1 MFQSSTVN
9 HVDAEVFTMNLAG
22 VNHAICRTTVQKE
35 FSDPHCPTGFVYDKE
50 EDVKRVLEAFNPCCE
65 VEKDSMEYIVGFD
78 GCPCHTNTWT
88 VNNGRTYV
96 MIKEPYEEKLLL
108 FYVEV

>member
-1 MFQSSTVN
+1 MFQSSIVN
-9 HVDAEVFTMNLAG
+9 HIDAEVFTMNLAG
-22 VNHAICRTTVQKE
+22 VHHAICRTTVQKE

-50 EDVKRVLEAFNPCCE
+50 EDVKRVLEAFNPGYE